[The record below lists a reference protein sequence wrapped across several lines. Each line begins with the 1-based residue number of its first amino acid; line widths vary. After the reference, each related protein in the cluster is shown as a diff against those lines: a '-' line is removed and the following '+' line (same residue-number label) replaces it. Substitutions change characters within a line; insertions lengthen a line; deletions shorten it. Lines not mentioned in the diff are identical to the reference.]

1 MGQTKVF
8 LFMVSIMI
16 LQSCTQNNNIFWV
29 SGTKTECQGAMGKM
43 KCLSVHKGEDLK
55 KPNWENFYAPID
67 GFEFEEGYLQK
78 IEVEEI
84 HLDKSEV
91 PADASSIRYKLVKVL
106 EKKKDVNAKK
116 IEEKSNKPNQRLHDI
131 WGVKRIN
138 GKPINRKMDIPGM
151 EIDLI
156 KMRVLGSDGCN
167 NYNGFIKEVSD
178 TKIVFDKI
186 ASTRKMCRDMEIS
199 GKFNAAIKKVKGYR
213 LKELNLILVDETG
226 KEVLA
231 FVKGD

>member
-1 MGQTKVF
+1 
-8 LFMVSIMI
+8 MI
-16 LQSCTQNNNIFWV
+16 LQSCTQNNSVFWV

-43 KCLSVHKGEDLK
+43 KCLSIHKGEDLK
-55 KPNWENFYAPID
+55 NPNWENFYAPIE

-106 EKKKDVNAKK
+106 KKKKDVNTKK

-138 GKPINRKMDIPGM
+138 GKPINRKTNLPTM
-151 EIDLI
+151 EIDLAQ
-156 KMRVLGSDGCN
+156 MRIFGNDGCN
-167 NYNGFIKEVSD
+167 NYNGAITEVSD
-178 TKIVFDKI
+178 TKIAFGKI
-186 ASTRKMCRDMEIS
+186 ASTRMMCREMEIS
-199 GKFNAAIKKVKGYR
+199 DKFNEAMEKVKGYR
-213 LKELNLILVDETG
+213 LEELNLILVDKTG